1 MEKKKGMSRR
11 DFLKKAAVGA
21 GVAAAAATAG
31 KTGFVGKAAAQEPPM
46 EGIKLAPEFVAALNA
61 APTPKDFPMTGSDV
75 FARACKE
82 EGLAGLFQ
90 CPGNYNI
97 THAITWAGI
106 PTWSGRHEGSMA
118 HAADGYARLTGE
130 VTACSGTEGPG
141 FTNMICAIAEA
152 NAARTPLLVLAS
164 NMNIAGEDAE
174 QGLQMSSPY
183 QQPTTDGMKKYG
195 KRLINPKRIWEYAQ
209 FAFRQLKS
217 GVPKPVH
224 LDFPSDISAAK
235 INSPA
240 EQTCWYGKGLYRT
253 DHVAYPEP
261 GAIQEAIDLL
271 KQAKRPMIVS
281 STGAFYHKA
290 WEPLR
295 KFAERMQIPVTE
307 SGCTRGQFSDDH
319 PLSATCAPGSYP
331 SADVVMLVGQY
342 CMPMIGE
349 FSFGPDTKY
358 IRIDPDPNDIGRNLP
373 ITVGIVSDEK
383 AAMEALLAASPS
395 MTHDSWVA
403 EITAAEKKF
412 EDENASYYN
421 MTKNYDGVHPA
432 VMGQALAD
440 FLKSADRRM
449 TTIVSGGYGVARYT
463 RRFFRAF
470 RPGQMM
476 NCAYHYAAIGP
487 DIGFAVGAGA
497 AMQNGTTLQ
506 AAYKGAPFICVTG
519 DAGFG
524 FTAMEL
530 ETLAKYR
537 MPCVILIYNNNSW
550 GTNSSNYYGTR
561 VAQVHL
567 FQENLRYEKL
577 AEGLGCYGEY
587 ITKASDLAPALERG
601 WKMAIAKSLPVVLNC
616 QGKKEWWQEKDKY
629 PPGNLGKI
637 EPGCMAYYH

>member
-1 MEKKKGMSRR
+1 MDKKQGISRR

-31 KTGFVGKAAAQEPPM
+31 RNSYVGTASAQEAPPA
-46 EGIKLAPEFVAALNA
+46 EIKLAPEFVEGLKAG
-61 APTPKDFPMTGSDV
+61 PTPKDFPMTGADV

-82 EGLAGLFQ
+82 EGVAGLFQ

-97 THAITWAGI
+97 THAMTFAGI

-118 HAADGYARLTGE
+118 HAADGYARMTGE
-130 VTACSGTEGPG
+130 VAACSGTEGPG
-141 FTNMICAIAEA
+141 FTNMICAVAEA

-195 KRLINPKRIWEYAQ
+195 KRLINTKRIWEYAQ

-224 LDFPSDISAAK
+224 LDFPTEISSVK
-235 INSPA
+235 INNPS
-240 EQTCWYGKGLYRT
+240 EQTCWYDKTKYRT
-253 DHVAYPEP
+253 DAVAYPEP
-261 GAIQEAIDLL
+261 KAVQAAVDLL

-295 KFAERMQIPVTE
+295 KVAERMQIPVTE
-307 SGCTRGQFSDDH
+307 SGCTRGQFPDDH
-319 PLSATCAPGSYP
+319 PLSATCSPGSYP

-349 FSFGPDTKY
+349 FSFGPDTKF
-358 IRIDPDPNDIGRNLP
+358 IRIDPDANDIGRNLP

-383 AAMEALLAASPS
+383 AAMEALLAASS
-395 MTHDSWVA
+395 AIAHDSWVA
-403 EITAAEKKF
+403 EVAAAKKKF
-412 EDENASYYN
+412 EDENASYFN
-421 MTKNYDGVHPA
+421 MTKGFDGVHPA
-432 VMGQALAD
+432 VMAQALAD
-440 FLKSADRRM
+440 FQNSGDRKM
-449 TTIVSGGYGVARYT
+449 TAIVSGGYGVARYT
-463 RRFFRAF
+463 RRFFRAY

-487 DIGFAVGAGA
+487 DIGFAVGTGA
-497 AMQNGTTLQ
+497 ALQNGTTLQ
-506 AAYKGAPFICVTG
+506 AAYKGTPFICVTG

-537 MPCVILIYNNNSW
+537 MPAVILIYNNNSW
-550 GTNSSNYYGTR
+550 GTNSSSYYGTR
-561 VAQVHL
+561 VAPVHL
-567 FQENLRYEKL
+567 FQENLRYDKL
-577 AEGLGCYGEY
+577 AEALGCYGEY
-587 ITKASDLAPALERG
+587 VTKAADLPGALDRA
-601 WKMAIAKSLPVVLNC
+601 WKMTIAKSVPVVLNC
-616 QGKKEWWQEKDKY
+616 QGKKEYWQDKEKY